1 MLDKILDRVTRGDN
15 LSMEEMAGV
24 IDLDKERDRLQKRWQ
39 KINQQIQSARRQL
52 DNPNFINRA
61 PAEIVEQKRQQ
72 LAEFEAEQQK
82 LEANLKM
89 LS

>member
-1 MLDKILDRVTRGDN
+1 LTLYIPL
-15 LSMEEMAGV
+15 AGV
-24 IDLDKERDRLQKRWQ
+24 IDLDKEQDRLQKRWQ
-39 KINQQIQSARRQL
+39 KVNQQMQSAGRQL
-52 DNPNFINRA
+52 DNPNFVNRA
-61 PAEIVEQKRQQ
+61 PAEIVDQKRQQ